1 MENNNLFR
9 PYNNALEFIN
19 DAKKHG
25 LYVKCINNSIVGLK
39 SSNGYGFLMY
49 VSDDLVYVCGDY
61 GQSTLQCKKGNFES
75 ILKDF
80 QWQDGTPCGIIKE
93 TNDGE

>member
-25 LYVKCINNSIVGLK
+25 PYVNCNKL
-39 SSNGYGFLMY
+39 L
-49 VSDDLVYVCGDY
+49 
-61 GQSTLQCKKGNFES
+61 
-75 ILKDF
+75 
-80 QWQDGTPCGIIKE
+80 
-93 TNDGE
+93 

>member
-25 LYVKCINNSIVGLK
+25 PYVKCINNSIVGLK
-39 SSNGYGFLMY
+39 N
-49 VSDDLVYVCGDY
+49 
-61 GQSTLQCKKGNFES
+61 
-75 ILKDF
+75 F

-93 TNDGE
+93 TNDGK